1 MKHLKLFENF
11 DSESEIEKIWGIN
24 PYEIFDLCLS
34 CIDEVF
40 LNASVRLDF
49 GLVTYKKMD
58 RWKAPSWEQTFWNSI
73 YTLESS
79 NLTKYDDVDIDSL
92 LNSKNSKAFEII
104 LSNLGTTD
112 EEDKKVKDFNK
123 LISDRLKSFDVDF
136 IITDSDY
143 SSPDTSFLTIYLNN
157 I

>member
-11 DSESEIEKIWGIN
+11 DNESEIEKIWGID
-24 PYEIFDLCLS
+24 PYELFYICLS

-40 LNASVRLDF
+40 LNASVRLEF
-49 GLVTYKKMD
+49 GLTTYKTTE
-58 RWKAPSWEQTFWNSI
+58 RWKAPSWEQANWNSI
-73 YTLESS
+73 YKLDSGD
-79 NLTKYDDVDIDSL
+79 LTKYNDVDLDSL
-92 LNSKNSKAFEII
+92 LNSKNSKAFEIF
-104 LSNLGTTD
+104 LYNLKNTD

-123 LISDRLKSFDVDF
+123 LIVDRLESYGVDF

-143 SSPDTSFLTIYLNN
+143 SATDTAFLTIYLNN

>member
-11 DSESEIEKIWGIN
+11 DNESEIEKIWGID
-24 PYEIFDLCLS
+24 PDDLLYLCLS

-49 GLVTYKKMD
+49 GLVTYKTMD
-58 RWKAPSWEQTFWNSI
+58 RWKAPSWEQTVWNSI
-73 YTLESS
+73 YTLESN
-79 NLTKYDDVDIDSL
+79 NLTKYDDVDLDSL
-92 LNSKNSKAFEII
+92 LNSKNSKAFEIT

-112 EEDKKVKDFNK
+112 EEDEKVKDFVDA
-123 LISDRLKSFDVDF
+123 ISNRLKSYGVDF

-143 SSPDTSFLTIYLNN
+143 SSIDKWSLTIYLNN

>member
-1 MKHLKLFENF
+1 MKYLKLFENF
-11 DSESEIEKIWGIN
+11 DGESEIEKIWGIN
-24 PYEIFDLCLS
+24 PYEIFDICLS

>member
-11 DSESEIEKIWGIN
+11 DNESEIEKIWGID
-24 PYEIFDLCLS
+24 PYELFYLCLS
-34 CIDEVF
+34 CIDEIF

-49 GLVTYKKMD
+49 GLVTYKKLD
-58 RWKAPSWEQTFWNSI
+58 RWKAPSWEQTVWNSI

-79 NLTKYDDVDIDSL
+79 KLTKYDDVDLDSL
-92 LNSKNSKAFEII
+92 LNSKNSKAFEIT

-112 EEDKKVKDFNK
+112 EEDKKVKDFVDA
-123 LISDRLKSFDVDF
+123 ISNRLKSYGVDF
-136 IITDSDY
+136 IITDSYY
-143 SSPDTSFLTIYLNN
+143 SSTDKWSLTIYLNN

>member
-1 MKHLKLFENF
+1 MRYLKLFENF
-11 DSESEIEKIWGIN
+11 DGESEIEKIWGVN
-24 PYEIFDLCLS
+24 PYEIFDICLS

-49 GLVTYKKMD
+49 GLVTYNTMN
-58 RWKAPSWEQTFWNSI
+58 RWKAPSWEQSIWNTI

-79 NLTKYDDVDIDSL
+79 NLTKYNDVDLYSL
-92 LNSKNSKAFEII
+92 LNSKNSKSFEII

-123 LISDRLKSFDVDF
+123 LISDRLKSFGVDF

>member
-11 DSESEIEKIWGIN
+11 DNESEIEKIWGID
-24 PYEIFDLCLS
+24 PYELLYHCLS

-104 LSNLGTTD
+104 LSNLETTD

>member
-1 MKHLKLFENF
+1 MKYLKLFENF
-11 DSESEIEKIWGIN
+11 DGESEIEKIWGID
-24 PYEIFDLCLS
+24 PYEIFDICLS

-49 GLVTYKKMD
+49 GLVTYKTMD
-58 RWKAPSWEQTFWNSI
+58 RWKAPSWEHSKWNSI

-79 NLTKYDDVDIDSL
+79 NLTKYDDVDLDSL

-112 EEDKKVKDFNK
+112 EEDEKVKYFVDA
-123 LISDRLKSFDVDF
+123 ISNRLKSYGVDF

-143 SSPDTSFLTIYLNN
+143 SSIDKWSLTIYLNN